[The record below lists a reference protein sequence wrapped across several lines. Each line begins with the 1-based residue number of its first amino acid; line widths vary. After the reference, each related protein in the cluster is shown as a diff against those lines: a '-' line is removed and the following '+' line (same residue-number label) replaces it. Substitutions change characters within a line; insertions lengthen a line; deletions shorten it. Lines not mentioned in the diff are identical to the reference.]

1 MSDFDLSMMT
11 RTEQAVYRLRNL
23 YGAYGFTPYKMSK
36 FEAYDLYLRN
46 KSFLLS
52 DNIITFT
59 DHGGKL
65 MALKPDVTLSIV
77 KNADETPG
85 RVSKVYYN
93 EQVYRVPK
101 GEQSFREIMQV
112 GIECV
117 GDVTAYNVS
126 EVVCLAAK
134 SLAALTDDYALD
146 ISHLGIVSAFL
157 DRMGAEG
164 KTREDILTCIGE
176 KNLHGVKAAGS
187 AAGLDATLTDDLCR
201 LVGTYGDVATVL
213 PRLADMV
220 QAADGCGLDELN
232 TLSDTVAAVQ
242 TAVPGARIYVDF
254 SVIHNMKYYNGIVF
268 RGFVK
273 GIAAGV
279 LSGGQYDRL
288 LGRMGKDARAV
299 GFAVY
304 FDRLEDLDD
313 SRPAYDVDTVLLYD
327 VTTTAPSVVAAAVEA
342 RIALGEHVL
351 AACTLPENMTY
362 RQIIRLDEKGGESDE
377 IHV

>member
-1 MSDFDLSMMT
+1 MSDFDLTMMT
-11 RTEQAVYRLRNL
+11 RTEQAAYRLRNL

-36 FEAYDLYLRN
+36 FEAYDLYVRN

-93 EQVYRVPK
+93 EHVYRVPK
-101 GEQSFREIMQV
+101 GDQSFKEIMQV

-117 GDVTAYNVS
+117 GDVTSYNVS

-134 SLAALTDDYALD
+134 SLATLTDDYVLD

-164 KTREDILTCIGE
+164 KTREDILACIGE
-176 KNLHGVKAAGS
+176 KNLHGVKAAC
-187 AAGLDATLTDDLCR
+187 AEAGLEGAMTDALCR
-201 LVGTYGDVATVL
+201 LVGTYGECSTVL
-213 PRLADMV
+213 PRLAEMV
-220 QAADGCGLDELN
+220 QDADGCGKSELN
-232 TLSDTVAAVQ
+232 ALRETVGAVQAAV
-242 TAVPGARIYVDF
+242 PDARIHIDF
-254 SVIHNMKYYNGIVF
+254 SVNHNMKYYNGIVF
-268 RGFVK
+268 RGFVQ
-273 GIAAGV
+273 GIATSI
-279 LSGGQYDRL
+279 LSGGQYDHL
-288 LGRMGKDARAV
+288 LARMGKDARAV

-313 SRPAYDVDTVLLYD
+313 TRPAYDVDTVLLYNAATTKAPV
-327 VTTTAPSVVAAAVEA
+327 VTAAVEA
-342 RIALGEHVL
+342 HIANGEHVL
-351 AACTLPENMTY
+351 AACTMPENMTY
-362 RQIIRLDEKGGESDE
+362 RQIIRLDVKGGETIE
-377 IHV
+377 THV

>member
-11 RTEQAVYRLRNL
+11 RTEQAVYRLRSL

-36 FEAYDLYLRN
+36 FEAYDLYVRN

-52 DNIITFT
+52 DNVITFT

-93 EQVYRVPK
+93 EHVYRVPK
-101 GEQSFREIMQV
+101 GDQSFKEIMQV

-117 GDVTAYNVS
+117 GDVTRYNVS
-126 EVVCLAAK
+126 EVVCLAVK
-134 SLAALTDDYALD
+134 SLATLSTDYVLD

-164 KTREDILTCIGE
+164 KVREDILSCIGE
-176 KNLHGVKAAGS
+176 KNLHGVRAACVE
-187 AAGLDATLTDDLCR
+187 AGLEGEVTDAMCA
-201 LVGTYGDVATVL
+201 LVGTYGDCATVL

-220 QAADGCGLDELN
+220 KAAGDCGRSELDELCN
-232 TLSDTVAAVQ
+232 TIAAVQ
-242 TAVPGARIYVDF
+242 AAIPEASIQIDF

-268 RGFVK
+268 RGFVQ

-288 LGRMGKDARAV
+288 LNRMGKNARAV

-313 SRPAYDVDTVLLYD
+313 TRPAYDVDTVLLYD
-327 VTTTAPSVVAAAVEA
+327 AVTISPAEVTAAVEK
-342 RIALGEHVL
+342 RIADGEHVL
-351 AACTLPENMTY
+351 ATCTLPEHVTY
-362 RQIIRLDEKGGESDE
+362 RQIIRLEVKEGQTVET
-377 IHV
+377 HV